1 MTRVVGI
8 AGIQLRP
15 MPYDIEATW
24 AKAERLIRQVKSAW
38 PWVDLALLPELSLHA
53 VAPFTSAPAAD
64 WMSDAAEQIPGP
76 TTERAQQLARD
87 LSIWLVPGS
96 IYERAGDA
104 VYNTAVV
111 IDLAGELVGRY
122 RKIFPWEPYERT
134 DAGHEICVFSIPG
147 VGAFGLCICYD
158 MWFPEVC
165 RELFWKGAEVILHP
179 SLTSTWDRGLELVLA
194 QANAVFNQV
203 YFLDVNGANEVG
215 GGRSIFV
222 DPEGTVLY
230 QAEAGE
236 EVFARQ
242 IDLAVVDRVRSDG
255 TLGLNRL
262 RASAERLRERV
273 LD

>member
-111 IDLAGELVGRY
+111 IDPAGELVGRY